1 MAITR
6 GTTPL
11 IAFTLPIEITKDQIK
26 EAFLSVSQEKRL
38 VVDKRLGANELAVDD
53 VTATIAGK
61 LKQVDTLLLTADKIA
76 EVQIR
81 FVDINDEAYATEIKT
96 YNVYDILHEG
106 VIG

>member
-11 IAFTLPIEITKDQIK
+11 IAFTLPIEVKRDEIA
-26 EAFLSVSQEKRL
+26 EAWLTVSQNKRP
-38 VVDKRLGANELAVDD
+38 VVDRNLSANELAVDD
-53 VTATIAGK
+53 VTSTIAAK
-61 LKQVDTLLLTADKIA
+61 LTQVDTIVLSADKIA

-81 FVDINDEAYATEIKT
+81 FVLKNGEAYATDIISK
-96 YNVYDILHEG
+96 NVYDVLHEG